1 METSALFSV
10 GKCLGVKVASVLM
23 ASDSHPLEDG
33 ETKWEWKVTGR
44 QRQELFEKALGA
56 ILPALV

>member
-1 METSALFSV
+1 
-10 GKCLGVKVASVLM
+10 M